1 MTHDDILDRLQA
13 EIDAEAANPSPVR
26 RRTVTEIVP
35 GVYGRIRVYHEHYEK
50 QYAENG
56 VGVGFTMRDDSTVT
70 MLGALNAAELRAAA
84 ATLVALADALDE
96 MGGAS

>member
-13 EIDAEAANPSPVR
+13 VIDAEAATPSPVR

-35 GVYGRIRVYHEHYEK
+35 GKYGVVRIS
-50 QYAENG
+50 G
-56 VGVGFTMRDDSTVT
+56 DSPVMIVT
-70 MLGALNAAELRAAA
+70 MNGIGLVPRLAPELRAAA

-96 MGGAS
+96 MAGDSK